1 MTDPTLDDIPLL
13 ARPPAHTLALAGRLG
28 SRAAT
33 ARSASGQGHPAQDP
47 PPNGPAQDDPDR
59 NDLAHK
65 PLGVPSTVVPGGDSS
80 DSAVHIPGHSGGL
93 SREVPVG
100 LPASPEALVP
110 DARRRGAG
118 GRGPTD
124 WSVVRLI
131 RQKAAQD
138 LAERL
143 RGSTADEAARRLQ
156 GQEIVELLV
165 AEHAR
170 VQAAG
175 GLPMLDLTEES
186 QLIAAVMDALFGLG
200 RLQPLVDDKDIE
212 NIEIT
217 GFDQV
222 RLLMTDGAIVTG
234 DPVADSDDELI
245 DFLQFVASR
254 GSASGAERPFSPSS
268 PRLHLSL
275 AGRGRLAA
283 TAWVTARPVIRIRRQ
298 TIREVTL
305 ADLCDLRSISYP
317 LQRFL
322 EAVMTSRM
330 NAVVSGEPGVGKTTF
345 VRALAAAIP
354 ETESIATLESEW
366 ELYLDR
372 LPSRAMRPVE
382 AFEARPGA
390 GEIGPDGR
398 RSGAISLEELFEDVL
413 RHNVDRIIVGEVR
426 GNEALAMFRAM
437 QAGRGS
443 LSTIHAKNARDTAQR
458 LVTCIAGN
466 GASADYAWGLVS
478 TNIDLI
484 IHLRA
489 DLDPTT
495 GRRRRYVAEVVEV
508 RPGEGGVSS
517 TRPSFSTL
525 FAAPRGTR
533 LAHPVTHP
541 TPDMLE
547 ELVDAGFDASLL
559 GASGSDAFAADR

>member
-1 MTDPTLDDIPLL
+1 VTDPNLDDVPLL
-13 ARPPAHTLALAGRLG
+13 VRPPAHTLALAGRLATRTG
-28 SRAAT
+28 PPAASPT
-33 ARSASGQGHPAQDP
+33 QGRPGVLTTVPADHSA
-47 PPNGPAQDDPDR
+47 DDPVR
-59 NDLAHK
+59 I
-65 PLGVPSTVVPGGDSS
+65 PGG
-80 DSAVHIPGHSGGL
+80 SAQINEPYPAN
-93 SREVPVG
+93 SRVPLRSPVESHG
-100 LPASPEALVP
+100 RRATGRRPA
-110 DARRRGAG
+110 
-118 GRGPTD
+118 D
-124 WSVVRLI
+124 WSAVRLI
-131 RQKAAQD
+131 RQQAAQD

-143 RGSTADEAARRLQ
+143 RGGTADEAARRRA
-156 GQEIVELLV
+156 GHEIVERLV
-165 AEHAR
+165 TEHAR

-175 GLPMLDLTEES
+175 GLPMLDLAEEA
-186 QLIAAVMDALFGLG
+186 QLVGAVMDALFGLG
-200 RLQPLVDDKDIE
+200 RLQPLVDDEDVE

-222 RLLMTDGAIVTG
+222 RLLLRDGAIVSAE
-234 DPVADSDDELI
+234 PVADSDEELI
-245 DFLQFVASR
+245 DFLQFIASR
-254 GSASGAERPFSPSS
+254 GSASGAERPFSPSN

-305 ADLCDLRSISYP
+305 ADLCSLHSISYP

-322 EAVMTSRM
+322 EAVMLSRM
-330 NAVVSGEPGVGKTTF
+330 NVVVSGEPGVGKTTF

-354 ETESIATLESEW
+354 ETESLATLESEW

-372 LPSRAMRPVE
+372 LPSRALRPVE

-458 LVTCIAGN
+458 LVTCIAGS
-466 GASADYAWGLVS
+466 GAGADYAWGLVA

-489 DLDPTT
+489 DSDPST
-495 GRRRRYVAEVVEV
+495 GRRRRYVSEVIEV
-508 RPGEGGVSS
+508 RAGEGTISA

-525 FAAPRGTR
+525 FSTPRGTR
-533 LAHPVTHP
+533 LALPRTQP
-541 TPDMLE
+541 TPDLLD
-547 ELVDAGFDASLL
+547 ELVDAGFDVSLL
-559 GASGSDAFAADR
+559 GLHADSLSGAGR